1 MLSLVVG
8 DAVDLSWMRKRTIV
22 VVALAAANPIEMLVH
37 KYSRRTWSVASREQ
51 DEDGAHP
58 SRFRSSLR
66 AFSPK

>member
-1 MLSLVVG
+1 VFG
-8 DAVDLSWMRKRTIV
+8 DVVDLPWMKNRTIA

-51 DEDGAHP
+51 DEVGAHP
-58 SRFRSSLR
+58 SRFWSSLR